1 MPKYLGHPIYQIA
14 EIFMEKPTQLL
25 FDILPKRLFYLL
37 IGWIMFAT
45 GTANAQSQVSGRVT
59 EQGNA
64 QGIIGATVQVKG
76 TSRGTITDLD
86 GKYTID
92 VPGPEA
98 VLVFSYIGFVPQET
112 VVANRS
118 VIDVVLAAS
127 TEELTEVIVT
137 ALGVERETK
146 ALGYAVQ
153 AVDGAQLTEAR
164 ESNVI
169 NSLSGRVAGVQITNS
184 SSGIGGS
191 TRVTIRGES
200 SLNISANQPL
210 FVVDGIPISNNI
222 VGSSGSGGQEVDYGN
237 AAGEINPD
245 DIASMSILKGPAAAA
260 LYGSRAANGAILI
273 TTKSGKGQQGL
284 GVTINS
290 NVTFDRPL
298 VLPDW
303 QNKYGQG
310 NNGLFSFEDGSG
322 AGTADGVD
330 ESWGPALDQ
339 GLTVP
344 QFDSPRDVAGY
355 RGGDLNAPEG
365 STILPTPWVSQP
377 NNINDFFQT
386 GVTFS
391 NNVSIASNNEKS
403 NLRFSWTNLDQ
414 KGIVPNTDLKR
425 NSLALS
431 GGFNLTDKL
440 TVNASANYIRS
451 NSGNRPSI
459 SYGTESLMYLWIWY
473 GRQVNTGSLR
483 DYWMRGMEGRQQFN
497 YNYNYHDNPYFNAY
511 ENTNGQDKDRLFG
524 NVQVSYKFTDNLTLM
539 LRTGLDYYDEL
550 RERKRAFSTQRFPRG
565 NYREDAIYFSEMN
578 SDFLLTYSKTDNP
591 TWSYTVSLGGN
602 QMSQLNRFSQT
613 VAPELL
619 IPEIYNFTNTAVNL
633 QVSQS
638 KSEKRINS
646 LYGYAQMGYKNVLF
660 LDLTGR
666 NDWSSTLPISNNS
679 YFYPSA
685 TLSAV
690 ISDMTTLPELF
701 SFVKVRAAYAEVGN
715 DTDPYSL
722 SNVFNTE
729 VAWGSIQAKS
739 ESSRL
744 TNADLKP
751 ERTASYEVGTDIRLL
766 SGRLGL
772 DVTYYDN
779 RTRNQIIPIELD
791 VATGYASR
799 IINAGEIQNNGL
811 EVILSGT
818 PLQRPNG
825 LNWNVMVNFT
835 RNRSKVLELTD
846 GLEIYSLTGRN
857 GATIQAR
864 VGERMGNIYGASFQR
879 VEDESSPYYGQII
892 HNSTGYPLTGSE
904 LDLQGNYNPDWML
917 GVQNSFSYKNFSL
930 GFLFDGRYGGT
941 VVSMTKT
948 IGSTSGQLAE
958 TLYGRENGYDLSQ
971 EGNGIVSPGVIR
983 NADGSFTPNTI
994 KLSSR
999 DWHNRYYERS
1009 NVEAAKYDASF
1020 IKLREVT
1027 FGYSL
1032 PQSLLSRIPLSDVK
1046 VSVVA
1051 RNLAL
1056 WTENPHFDPETLSM
1070 SGGTLQ
1076 PGIENMAFPST
1087 RNIGFNLNLKF

>member
-1 MPKYLGHPIYQIA
+1 
-14 EIFMEKPTQLL
+14 MEKPVQLP
-25 FDILPKRLFYLL
+25 FTAPPRWLFYLL
-37 IGWIMFAT
+37 VGWTVFAT
-45 GTANAQSQVSGRVT
+45 GTAAAQSQISGRIT
-59 EQGNA
+59 EAETNE
-64 QGIIGATVQVKG
+64 GIIGATVQVKG
-76 TSRGTITDLD
+76 TSRGTVTDFD
-86 GKYTID
+86 GRYTIE
-92 VPGPEA
+92 VSGPEA
-98 VLVFSYIGFVPQET
+98 VLVFSYIGFTPQEI
-112 VVANRS
+112 VVGNRS
-118 VIDVVLAAS
+118 VIDINLSAS
-127 TEELTEVIVT
+127 TEELSEIIVT

-164 ESNVI
+164 EPNVI
-169 NSLSGRVAGVQITNS
+169 NSLSGRIAGVQITNS

-200 SLNISANQPL
+200 SLNINANQPL
-210 FVVDGIPISNNI
+210 FVVDGIPISNAI

-284 GVTINS
+284 GVSINS
-290 NVTFDRPL
+290 NVTFDSPL

-310 NNGLFSFEDGSG
+310 NNGLFSFMDGSG

-339 GLTVP
+339 GLTIP

-365 STILPTPWVSQP
+365 STIVPTPWVSQP
-377 NNINDFFQT
+377 NNINDFFET

-391 NNVSIASNNEKS
+391 NNVSIASSNEKS

-425 NSLALS
+425 NTLALS
-431 GGFNLTDKL
+431 GGFNLTEKL
-440 TVNASANYIRS
+440 TVSASANYLRS

-524 NVQVSYKFTDNLTLM
+524 NVQVAYKFTDNLTLM

-550 RERKRAFSTQRFPRG
+550 RERRRAFSTQRFPRG

-591 TWSYTVSLGGN
+591 IWSYTVSVGGN
-602 QMSQLNRFSQT
+602 QMRQQNRFSQT

-633 QVSQS
+633 QVTQN
-638 KSEKRINS
+638 KAEKRINS

-666 NDWSSTLPISNNS
+666 NDWSSTLPVSNNS

-690 ISDMTTLPELF
+690 ISDMVTLPDVF
-701 SFVKVRAAYAEVGN
+701 SFVKLRAAYAEVGN

-729 VAWGSIQAKS
+729 VAWGSVQAKS

-751 ERTASYEVGTDIRLL
+751 ERTASYEFGTDIRLL
-766 SGRLGL
+766 RGRLGL

-791 VATGYASR
+791 IATGYASR

-818 PLQRPNG
+818 PLQKANG

-904 LDLQGNYNPDWML
+904 LKLQGNYNPDWMV

-958 TLYGRENGYDLSQ
+958 TLYGRENGYDLSM
-971 EGNGIVSPGVIR
+971 EGNGIISPGVIR
-983 NADGSFTPNTI
+983 NADGSYTPNTI
-994 KLSSR
+994 KLSAR

-1027 FGYSL
+1027 FGYTVPS
-1032 PQSLLSRIPLSDVK
+1032 SVLSRLPIQSIK

-1076 PGIENMAFPST
+1076 PGIENMSFPST
-1087 RNIGFNLNLKF
+1087 RNLGFNLNLKF